1 MIGVRVARETAL
13 ARTLTSVVSVNVG
26 MPNDVDW
33 HARASRQHPE
43 LRARGPRIVRCL
55 NIGATDKATPRGHR
69 PSFWTCS
76 VEQSRRTNEV
86 SEQDVP

>member
-1 MIGVRVARETAL
+1 
-13 ARTLTSVVSVNVG
+13 LTSVVSVNVG

-33 HARASRQHPE
+33 HGKTVHASIRNS
-43 LRARGPRIVRCL
+43 ARGPRIVRCL